1 MAAGGRRRVLP
12 AWMEAAGDERV
23 VAAGTP
29 PGEGGQRRQR
39 VPGSAAGAGRPGP
52 VRPERL
58 PRAVGRA
65 AVCCMNEAELVD
77 VALAVLAEFIQW
89 NIHKSGLKVSEYDL
103 PSEATGPF
111 VLSGY
116 SGYKQVQFPRGR
128 LFAFDSEGNYM
139 LTCSSTGGVLFK
151 LNGEEKVLE
160 SCLSLGGHRAPVVTV
175 DWSTAMDCGTCLTAS
190 MDGKIKLTTLLAQ
203 KS

>member
-29 PGEGGQRRQR
+29 PAEGGQRRQR
-39 VPGSAAGAGRPGP
+39 QAAGP
-52 VRPERL
+52 
-58 PRAVGRA
+58 RA
-65 AVCCMNEAELVD
+65 AVYCMNEAELVD

-103 PSEATGPF
+103 PSEATDPF